1 MSELLV
7 IDVGRKALITMLQM
21 GGPMLIAALVI
32 GLTISLIQSATQL
45 NEMTMTFIPKV
56 LGVGAVLLFMM
67 PTMASQFKL
76 FFDEIMALIP
86 QILP

>member
-1 MSELLV
+1 MSELLI
-7 IDVGRKALITMLQM
+7 IDVGRKALLTMLQM
-21 GGPMLIAALVI
+21 GGPMLITALVI

-56 LGVGAVLLFMM
+56 VGVGAVLLYMM
-67 PTMASQFKL
+67 PTMAHEFDL
-76 FFDEIMALIP
+76 FFNELMNLIP

>member
-1 MSELLV
+1 MSELLI
-7 IDVGRKALITMLQM
+7 IDIGRKALLSMLQM
-21 GGPMLIAALVI
+21 GGPMLITALVI

-56 LGVGAVLLFMM
+56 VGVGAVLLYMM
-67 PTMASQFKL
+67 PTMAHEFDL
-76 FFDEIMALIP
+76 FFNELMNLIP

>member
-1 MSELLV
+1 MSEVLV
-7 IDVGRKALITMLQM
+7 IDVGRKALLTMLQM
-21 GGPMLIAALVI
+21 GGPMLLAALVI

-67 PTMASQFKL
+67 PSMAHQFEL
-76 FFDEIMALIP
+76 FFNELMALIP

>member
-1 MSELLV
+1 MSEVLI
-7 IDVGRKALITMLQM
+7 IDVGRKALLTMLQM
-21 GGPMLIAALVI
+21 GGPMLLAALII

-56 LGVGAVLLFMM
+56 LGVGAVLLYMM
-67 PTMASQFKL
+67 PTMAHQFQL
-76 FFDEIMALIP
+76 FFNELMALIP

>member
-1 MSELLV
+1 MSETMI
-7 IDVGRKALITMLQM
+7 IDVGRKALLTMLYM

-56 LGVGAVLLFMM
+56 LGVGAVLLFFM
-67 PTMASQFKL
+67 PNMAQQFDL
-76 FFDEIMALIP
+76 FFNEIMNIIP
-86 QILP
+86 KILP

>member
-21 GGPMLIAALVI
+21 GGPMLLAALVI

-67 PTMASQFKL
+67 PTMAHQFKL

>member
-56 LGVGAVLLFMM
+56 LGVGTVLLFMM
-67 PTMASQFKL
+67 PTMAHQFKL
-76 FFDEIMALIP
+76 FFDEIMSLIP